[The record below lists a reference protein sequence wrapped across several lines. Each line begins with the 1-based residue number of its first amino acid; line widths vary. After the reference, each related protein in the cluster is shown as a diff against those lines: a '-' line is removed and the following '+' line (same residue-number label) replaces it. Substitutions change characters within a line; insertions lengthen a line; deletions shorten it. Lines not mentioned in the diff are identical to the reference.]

1 LNRAPTRIDILGK
14 ARISRDNAGLLFS
27 LIAGSA
33 VGVTVAGSNDG
44 FQATFLSLLT
54 ISSLVLLPIC
64 AKRSGYR
71 VALGIAVITIPTLM
85 VTFLSRP
92 MFTLTSPEG
101 IGIVLW
107 GLTQIAVA
115 RFAYAAYTENKILQA
130 DGYSPETSREQAD
143 ILRLAR
149 LEADV
154 KVGSSS
160 LEEEHNRKLLVA

>member
-1 LNRAPTRIDILGK
+1 
-14 ARISRDNAGLLFS
+14 
-27 LIAGSA
+27 
-33 VGVTVAGSNDG
+33 
-44 FQATFLSLLT
+44 
-54 ISSLVLLPIC
+54 
-64 AKRSGYR
+64 
-71 VALGIAVITIPTLM
+71 
-85 VTFLSRP
+85 

-130 DGYSPETSREQAD
+130 DSYSPETSREQAD